1 MEGERR
7 GEHVSDSSDQPQ
19 PNASP
24 NAGHRARLRARLLA
38 GGAEAFLLPDNG
50 IKGNT
55 HMMMFDKNNL
65 QVADIIMKWL
75 GEVGDRK

>member
-1 MEGERR
+1 MLSFWGDNTVGALGPNNDQRR
-7 GEHVSDSSDQPQ
+7 NGCISTV
-19 PNASP
+19 NTIKA
-24 NAGHRARLRARLLA
+24 A
-38 GGAEAFLLPDNG
+38 GGNAKFFLLPDNG

-75 GEVGDRK
+75 KEVGERK